1 MAVDRKKFYCIQEF
15 DLVSQTKIVFNDK
28 GVFEAEKDASWMK
41 DEPYTQVTDYM
52 IRSAFHS
59 AIDTTKGSRE
69 KIFSNM
75 TKDDDT
81 LLDEIMNDG
90 KRDIGKWRQTEPKSI
105 FNFTKFDP
113 FYVYKWFHPKI
124 WDEFKTRYK
133 TSNHGKDPPELKYD
147 KLVPECFQV
156 VMVASDMLALMF
168 KEDCLKNDLRKSIQ
182 KNAAD
187 YLRAYGTFE
196 KALENAPYLEQVCG
210 SLPVSDKVPITVFRL
225 VVNNKLA
232 AIASFFALAIYDQQS
247 FHLARV
253 LLIDGAMKSG
263 ETITLEVELFGR
275 HLKDEDRIRP
285 DKDRCLFPV
294 DMGVDSTNFITNLV
308 DVLNE
313 FATCVPTDSPEMKK
327 KETGAQT
334 RMAHHQFRTLA
345 SDLVEIYVSHGLCPR
360 YILAS
365 CKQDHPL
372 LSTWI
377 KNDKKVWPLRL
388 ILKYIMLAIQNGQIT
403 VGASHT
409 YTGSKKTR
417 RLEIFNSTKENE
429 SEKNAKKKK
438 RRPLSRDIRLLY
450 KLTDAALIDSTKESE
465 KWLKLPEVVNVILFS
480 LRNPW
485 IKNLTEKKVIH
496 WSPTFH
502 TDTLKKMEKGREVV
516 PKTKKKGAK
525 MTVEAT
531 ATEAETEPEARKGAE
546 MTMEA
551 TANVTNTDPTASKA
565 TTTEARKGA
574 ETEQRTSKDTT
585 TEKRKGEKEKGETVT
600 RAKAKRADTASKETT
615 STAAAEKTIRKGER
629 KEEQID
635 DSYEV
640 TTEKGEG
647 ESSSIVL
654 GHFARSLFYFS
665 DDSEFD
671 DDKDVRVDETST
683 DLNVNSSVTA
693 AEEGMWQN
701 FLVTAE
707 TNMVAML
714 DNGQGEVRERYL
726 EYLDTIHNLGIS
738 TCYFVAMQ
746 RKMLVDQEDL
756 LSMGEPLDVD
766 TEYMAENLTKK
777 LQEEKPD
784 ATWHKCPLRV
794 KRALDAAAVG
804 TLTYLS
810 KYGRGGVTH
819 ASAITAP
826 VQPPS
831 VQPSDLDDGAAKP
844 ESSKKRKRKEED
856 ERKPAATEK
865 PAATPTKWSKRIMER
880 RERGKGEG
888 ETPTKE

>member
-1 MAVDRKKFYCIQEF
+1 LIDQQPKKGTSDLTKPISFSHHSVDSAILAVDRKKFYCIQEF
-15 DLVSQTKIVFNDK
+15 DLVSETKIVFNDK
-28 GVFEAEKDASWMK
+28 GVFEAGKDASWME
-41 DEPYTQVTDYM
+41 DEPYKQVTDYM

-75 TKDDDT
+75 TKDDPT
-81 LLDEIMNDG
+81 LLEEIRNDEKTDTA
-90 KRDIGKWRQTEPKSI
+90 KWRQTEPKSI

-113 FYVYKWFHPKI
+113 FYVYKWFHQKI
-124 WDEFKTRYK
+124 LDEFKTRYK
-133 TSNHGKDPPELKYD
+133 TSNHGKDPELKYD

-182 KNAAD
+182 KNEAD
-187 YLRAYGTFE
+187 YQRAYGTKE

-210 SLPVSDKVPITVFRL
+210 SLPVSDKVPITGFRL

-253 LLIDGAMKSG
+253 LLMDGAMKSG
-263 ETITLEVELFGR
+263 ETITLEVALFGR
-275 HLKDEDRIRP
+275 QLKDKDRIRP

-294 DMGVDSTNFITNLV
+294 DMGVDSANFITNLV

-360 YILAS
+360 YIPAIF
-365 CKQDHPL
+365 KEDHPL

-377 KNDKKVWPLRL
+377 TNDKKVWPLRL

-417 RLEIFNSTKENE
+417 RLEIFNPTKEKE
-429 SEKNAKKKK
+429 SKKNANRNK

-450 KLTDAALIDSTKESE
+450 KLTGAELIDSTKESE

-480 LRNPW
+480 LQNPW

-525 MTVEAT
+525 MT
-531 ATEAETEPEARKGAE
+531 TEAPATVNETEPTTSKATTTEARKGAE
-546 MTMEA
+546 MTTEA
-551 TANVTNTDPTASKA
+551 TATVTETEPTTSKA

-574 ETEQRTSKDTT
+574 ETEPTTSKATT
-585 TEKRKGEKEKGETVT
+585 TEARKGEKEKGQTVT
-600 RAKAKRADTASKETT
+600 RATAKKVDTANKQTT
-615 STAAAEKTIRKGER
+615 SEAAAKKTETRGKKKRQVMMILMKTAQKRGKEKAPTM
-629 KEEQID
+629 
-635 DSYEV
+635 Y
-640 TTEKGEG
+640 
-647 ESSSIVL
+647 L
-654 GHFARSLFYFS
+654 
-665 DDSEFD
+665 
-671 DDKDVRVDETST
+671 
-683 DLNVNSSVTA
+683 
-693 AEEGMWQN
+693 
-701 FLVTAE
+701 LV
-707 TNMVAML
+707 
-714 DNGQGEVRERYL
+714 
-726 EYLDTIHNLGIS
+726 
-738 TCYFVAMQ
+738 
-746 RKMLVDQEDL
+746 
-756 LSMGEPLDVD
+756 
-766 TEYMAENLTKK
+766 
-777 LQEEKPD
+777 
-784 ATWHKCPLRV
+784 
-794 KRALDAAAVG
+794 
-804 TLTYLS
+804 
-810 KYGRGGVTH
+810 
-819 ASAITAP
+819 
-826 VQPPS
+826 
-831 VQPSDLDDGAAKP
+831 
-844 ESSKKRKRKEED
+844 SKKGTFFMILILMKFQL
-856 ERKPAATEK
+856 
-865 PAATPTKWSKRIMER
+865 I
-880 RERGKGEG
+880 
-888 ETPTKE
+888 